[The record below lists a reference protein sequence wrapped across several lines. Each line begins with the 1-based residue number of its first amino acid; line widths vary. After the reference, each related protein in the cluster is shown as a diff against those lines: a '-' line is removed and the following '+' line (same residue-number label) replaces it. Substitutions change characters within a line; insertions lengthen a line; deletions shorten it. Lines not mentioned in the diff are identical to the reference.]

1 LNGYLWKLVL
11 FGVNRKFKMAT
22 TAEMNFSIRPD
33 PMEKQI
39 IHFVRNCNLD

>member
-1 LNGYLWKLVL
+1 
-11 FGVNRKFKMAT
+11 
-22 TAEMNFSIRPD
+22 MNFSIRPD